1 MRLRSPHPRESVL
14 HAARG
19 VLMGAADVV
28 PGVSG
33 GTMALI
39 VGIYM
44 PLVATIRTGASALGH
59 AVRLQW
65 GPARTALR
73 AIDWWFIG
81 PLFAGIVA
89 AVLTLARV
97 VEYVLDHYP
106 EETSAFFFG
115 LVLGSVPIAWAY
127 LRRPAPMHLALA
139 GVTGVVTFVILG
151 YRGSAVEDPRLL
163 AVFLAGAVAICAMIL
178 PGISGSL
185 ILLMLGLYDRIIEA
199 LNDRELG
206 IILSFAAGAVIG
218 LALFSTLLD
227 YLLRRYH
234 DLVMAVLTGLLIGSL
249 RVLWPWPEGAESA
262 AIDPPSGAWPLALAL
277 ALGGTVLVLVIGRV
291 GARLAAATE
300 RRGV

>member
-1 MRLRSPHPRESVL
+1 VL